1 MSSFLQR
8 SLSGLVY
15 VILFI
20 GSAIYSS
27 ESFVTL
33 TAIFGLI
40 CIREFSKLIKS
51 KAYAAFFTFIAL
63 IVFFAMKDETID
75 GILILLALAL
85 SGSLQMLLYL
95 FSKNIKVPK
104 IVFLKRILPF
114 VIWFYHL
121 DF

>member
-20 GSAIYSS
+20 GSVLYSS

-33 TAIFGLI
+33 TAVFGLI

-51 KAYAAFFTFIAL
+51 KAYAAFITFIAL
-63 IVFFAMKDETID
+63 IVFFAIKEESID
-75 GILILLALAL
+75 GVLVLLALAL
-85 SGSLQMLLYL
+85 TGSLSLHQ
-95 FSKNIKVPK
+95 SS
-104 IVFLKRILPF
+104 
-114 VIWFYHL
+114 
-121 DF
+121 